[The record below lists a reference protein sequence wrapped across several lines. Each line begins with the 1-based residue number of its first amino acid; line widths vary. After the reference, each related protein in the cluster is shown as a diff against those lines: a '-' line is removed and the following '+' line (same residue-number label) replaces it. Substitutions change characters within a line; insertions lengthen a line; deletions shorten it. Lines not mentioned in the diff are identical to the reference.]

1 MNEYGLWWS
10 LVGVL
15 LMAERLVMMIVVGAR
30 SGQQPLVYFIS
41 HSSACNAE
49 TDLTSVTIILQCF
62 YSCISTMY
70 KHSCR
75 HRYRE
80 HHKFIW
86 ILTST
91 WYWQPM
97 IACTSFYS
105 SGSQWYDGDDQS
117 YVLLHDTY
125 VGLAYTPTQKSWIH
139 TYPRGRKH
147 S

>member
-1 MNEYGLWWS
+1 
-10 LVGVL
+10 
-15 LMAERLVMMIVVGAR
+15 MAERLVMMIVVGAR

-80 HHKFIW
+80 PLLILLNTDISL
-86 ILTST
+86 ILTT
-91 WYWQPM
+91 NDRVYIILQLRFTV
-97 IACTSFYS
+97 I
-105 SGSQWYDGDDQS
+105 
-117 YVLLHDTY
+117 
-125 VGLAYTPTQKSWIH
+125 
-139 TYPRGRKH
+139 
-147 S
+147 